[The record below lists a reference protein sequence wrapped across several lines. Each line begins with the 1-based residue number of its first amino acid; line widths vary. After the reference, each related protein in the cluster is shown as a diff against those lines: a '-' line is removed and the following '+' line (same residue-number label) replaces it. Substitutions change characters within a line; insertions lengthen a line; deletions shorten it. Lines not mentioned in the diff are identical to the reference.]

1 MRKPENFRILPAGES
16 CIFVDFGSMVNL
28 EINGRVQALKK
39 KIETEQLTGIREV
52 VPTYRS
58 LAIYFD
64 PILLDL
70 EKFIKRLEDIIP
82 GTVSLQNETAR
93 TVVIPVCY
101 GGEFGPDLER
111 VASLK
116 GLTCEEVIRRHS
128 SRDYYC
134 YMLGFTP
141 GFPYLGGM
149 DESISAPRLESPREV
164 IPAGSV
170 GIAGTQTGIY
180 PISSPGGWQLI
191 GRTPLTLFDPHR
203 EPPILLEAGI
213 WIRFR
218 PVSEEAYRH
227 ISEKANSENWELTV
241 LEGDTTDG
249 V

>member
-1 MRKPENFRILPAGES
+1 MEKPEDFRILPAGES

-39 KIETEQLTGIREV
+39 KIETEQLPGIREV

-70 EKFIKRLEDIIP
+70 EKFIKRLEEIIP
-82 GTVSLQNETAR
+82 DTASLRNETAR

-149 DESISAPRLESPREV
+149 DESISAPRLESPREI

-191 GRTPLTLFDPHR
+191 GRTPLILFDPHR
-203 EPPILLEAGI
+203 EPPILLESGI

-218 PVSEEAYRH
+218 PVSEEEYRQ
-227 ISEKANSENWELTV
+227 ILEKTNSGNQDKETKER
-241 LEGDTTDG
+241 GRS
-249 V
+249 

>member
-1 MRKPENFRILPAGES
+1 MI
-16 CIFVDFGSMVNL
+16 NL
-28 EINGRVQALKK
+28 EINSRVQALKK
-39 KIETEQLTGIREV
+39 EIETKQLTGIREV

-70 EKFIKRLEDIIP
+70 EKLINTLKDIIP
-82 GTVSLQNETAR
+82 SIASIQNETTR

-101 GGEFGPDLER
+101 GGEFGPDLEK

-116 GLTCEEVIRRHS
+116 GLTCEEVIQKHS
-128 SRDYYC
+128 SRNYYC

-149 DESISAPRLESPREV
+149 DESISAPRLERPREI

-180 PISSPGGWQLI
+180 PINSPGGWQII
-191 GRTPLTLFDPHR
+191 GRTPLMLFDPHR
-203 EPPILLEAGI
+203 EPPILLESGI

-218 PVSEEAYRH
+218 PVSEEAYRQ
-227 ISEKANSENWELTV
+227 ISEKVNSGNWNMEI
-241 LEGDTTDG
+241 LERRRS
-249 V
+249 